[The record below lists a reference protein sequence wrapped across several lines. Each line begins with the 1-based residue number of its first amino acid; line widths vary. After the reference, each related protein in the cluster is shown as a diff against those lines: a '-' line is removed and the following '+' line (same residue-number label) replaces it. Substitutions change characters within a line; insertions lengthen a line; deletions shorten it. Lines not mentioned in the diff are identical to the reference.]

1 MNSEDR
7 EGERERETFSL
18 RTAQGLS
25 CSLENF
31 DLLCE
36 RGPTQLPP
44 FSTHVSSYIAHSVS
58 KYAYIANYCFVQQL
72 QNFFAYC
79 HKLKYDLY
87 HFQLLLF
94 RTARYTARTG
104 Q

>member
-44 FSTHVSSYIAHSVS
+44 FSTHVVQLYSSQCFKVCLHCQITV
-58 KYAYIANYCFVQQL
+58 FVQQL
-72 QNFFAYC
+72 QTSLRIVITEVRAISFSAVVI
-79 HKLKYDLY
+79 
-87 HFQLLLF
+87 
-94 RTARYTARTG
+94 
-104 Q
+104 